1 MIGVPMEASQ
11 GIMFGLRRTE
21 CIGMKIIFI
30 LLSGFFLTGCG
41 HGPFFNSTDDYLS
54 MTFTSNGERI
64 YFTGTS
70 DSGLP
75 INATSTDSQM
85 GMHMRM
91 HAGGCVVCHD
101 EDRSGSRLFPRFW
114 IKAPALTAQSLVE
127 KSEHDDGHGDHAI
140 YTKESLRLAIS
151 AGLDPSQSKLHPAMP
166 RWSMDE
172 SDMSDLVD
180 FITSRDDS

>member
-1 MIGVPMEASQ
+1 MIGVPEEPSQ
-11 GIMFGLRRTE
+11 GIMVGLRRTE
-21 CIGMKIIFI
+21 CTGMKKIFI
-30 LLSGFFLTGCG
+30 LLSGVFLTGCG
-41 HGPFFNSTDDYLS
+41 NGPFSNSTDDYLS
-54 MTFTSNGERI
+54 KTFTSNGERI

-75 INATSTDSQM
+75 INATSTDGQM
-85 GMHMRM
+85 GMHMGM
-91 HAGGCVVCHD
+91 HAGGCV
-101 EDRSGSRLFPRFW
+101 
-114 IKAPALTAQSLVE
+114 KAPALTAQSLVE
-127 KSEHDDGHGDHAI
+127 DSEHDDGHGDHAI

-151 AGLDPSQSKLHPAMP
+151 DGLDPSQSKMHPTMP